1 MAKNLINGDNIII
14 EEDNDNIK
22 MNLSDSYTSSLT
34 QSIANSYKSNN
45 IFSTRSWSTT
55 TGGYA
60 ILEYTKITD

>member
-22 MNLSDSYTSSLT
+22 MNLSDSYTSST
-34 QSIANSYKSNN
+34 Q
-45 IFSTRSWSTT
+45 RSWFTT

-60 ILEYTKITD
+60 ILEYTKTTD